1 MMKLLTLIKHV
12 TPSATGK
19 KKGSEDPHTR
29 LGRICPY
36 CHGTGYKS
44 YTLIYPQQLPCDVC
58 GGKRRI
64 PY

>member
-1 MMKLLTLIKHV
+1 MKLLSILKHIMHCI
-12 TPSATGK
+12 TG
-19 KKGSEDPHTR
+19 KKGSENSSTR
-29 LGRICPY
+29 PGRICPY